1 MEGTFNNKL
10 DLIKDKKLT
19 HADDN
24 NSKEIEFQSLWLDLA
39 ADSLVYV
46 MFFRNW
52 G

>member
-1 MEGTFNNKL
+1 MEGNSNNKL

-19 HADDN
+19 HAET
-24 NSKEIEFQSLWLDLA
+24 SKEIEFQTLWLDIE